1 MRGCMPCAAVCV
13 RAQLMMSQQ
22 TIFVDREDKN
32 SGSKAADMIVRTPKL
47 AALWRMAPLC
57 GL

>member
-1 MRGCMPCAAVCV
+1 MPCAAVCV